1 MKVYENEEYREDI
14 KAVAGLQ
21 LPWEMFE
28 NSSILISGASGLV
41 GSYLIDVIMRKNANN
56 GMNCT
61 IYALGRNKKNAK
73 ERFGYC
79 WDDSHFRFISHDI
92 NTPLQIDGV
101 IQIGYVLH
109 LASNTHP
116 VAYATD
122 PIG

>member
-79 WDDSHFRFISHDI
+79 ISIGLSIYPDFFFKGSMI
-92 NTPLQIDGV
+92 PLV
-101 IQIGYVLH
+101 
-109 LASNTHP
+109 N
-116 VAYATD
+116 
-122 PIG
+122 